1 MTQQSNSNL
10 RLGMTFMAS
19 IFFVFGFI
27 TNFNIAMKDQVQ
39 LAFDLKT
46 LYPGWENFFAQLV
59 NGVFFF
65 AYFCFSFVC
74 GMIIKKIGYKNGVI
88 AGLLLVAT
96 GSYLFFP
103 AVSVLSY
110 PLFLGAI
117 FVMATGVVFLQT
129 AANPYVV
136 ALGPQQ
142 TAPARLNLT
151 QALNGVATTIAPYL
165 AGILVLAPAVLALK
179 SGSSAQE
186 AADFVKMPFVIIG
199 SIVVLIGVGILFIKL
214 PEIKGNETVGSMS
227 ALKKPQV
234 WLGAIGIFCYVGAE
248 VGTASQISSY
258 MTELLNMAKDEAVK
272 LTAIYWG
279 GNMIGRFIGSVLLG
293 TLPKNQKYKYSAFI
307 LVFAFFVGWF
317 IFSAGVTN
325 GVFVFESK
333 PIYGLIFF
341 SIAVVNFLLMLL
353 GKGIANVSL
362 GIFAATNMLL
372 VLAGFFLPPQIGMWC
387 LLSVGFFNSIM
398 FPNIFTLGVSDLDP
412 GEMPIAS
419 GIINTMIVGGCFV
432 PLIMGAM
439 TDSVG
444 LKAALLV
451 PIICFAYITFFAL
464 KGSKIRE
471 FNFNHETSLPET
483 STVIS

>member
-1 MTQQSNSNL
+1 MTGQPNSSL
-10 RLGMTFMAS
+10 RIGMTFMAS
-19 IFFVFGFI
+19 IFFIFGFI

-65 AYFCFSFVC
+65 AYFCFSFLC

-88 AGLLLVAT
+88 AGLILVAT
-96 GSYLFFP
+96 GSYMFFP
-103 AVSVLSY
+103 AVSLFSY
-110 PLFLGAI
+110 PLFLSAI

-136 ALGPQQ
+136 ALGPQE

-151 QALNGVATTIAPYL
+151 QAMNGVATTIAPYI

-179 SGSSAQE
+179 NGASAQD

-199 SIVVLIGVGILFIKL
+199 SIVVLIAVGILFIRL
-214 PEIKGNETVGSMS
+214 PEIKGNEGIASMS
-227 ALKKPQV
+227 AIKKPQV

-258 MTELLNMAKDEAVK
+258 MTNLLDMAKDEAVK

-279 GNMIGRFIGSVLLG
+279 GNMIGRFLGSVLLG
-293 TLPKNQKYKYSAFI
+293 TLSKNAKVKYSVYI
-307 LVFAFFVGWF
+307 LAFAFVVGWF
-317 IFSAGVTN
+317 IFSAGVKD
-325 GVFVFESK
+325 GQFIFDSK

-341 SIAVVNFLLMLL
+341 GIALLNFGLMYL
-353 GKGIANVSL
+353 GKGIANISL
-362 GIFAATNMLL
+362 GIFGAANMIL
-372 VLAGFFLPPQIGMWC
+372 VLCGFLLPPQIGMWC

-398 FPNIFTLGVSDLDP
+398 FPSIFSLGVSDLDP
-412 GEMPIAS
+412 SEMPIAS
-419 GIINTMIVGGCFV
+419 GIINTMIVGGSIV
-432 PLIMGAM
+432 PVLMGAI
-439 TDSVG
+439 TDSVS
-444 LKAALLV
+444 LKSALIV
-451 PIICFAYITFFAL
+451 PIICFGYITFFAL
-464 KGSKIRE
+464 KGSKIR
-471 FNFNHETSLPET
+471 
-483 STVIS
+483 

>member
-1 MTQQSNSNL
+1 MEQKTNSNL
-10 RLGMTFMAS
+10 RIGMTFMAS
-19 IFFVFGFI
+19 IFFIFGFI

-88 AGLLLVAT
+88 VGLLLVST

-129 AANPYVV
+129 AANPYVA
-136 ALGPQQ
+136 ALGPQD

-179 SGSSAQE
+179 NGASAQE
-186 AADFVKMPFVIIG
+186 AANFVKMPFIIIG
-199 SIVVLIGVGILFIKL
+199 SIVVLIAIGILFIKL
-214 PEIKGNETVGSMS
+214 PEIKGDETVASMS
-227 ALKKPQV
+227 ALRKPQV
-234 WLGAIGIFCYVGAE
+234 LLGAIGIFCYVGAE
-248 VGTASQISSY
+248 VGTATQVSNY
-258 MTELLNMAKDEAVK
+258 LTGLLDMAKDEAVK

-279 GNMIGRFIGSVLLG
+279 GQMIGRFFGSVLLG
-293 TLPKNQKYKYSAFI
+293 TMAKSVKYKYAALI
-307 LVFAFFVGWF
+307 LVFAFFAGWF
-317 IFSAGVTN
+317 IFSAGVTE
-325 GVFVFESK
+325 GHFVFRSR
-333 PIYGLIFF
+333 PIYGVIFF
-341 SIAVVNFLLMLL
+341 SIAVINLILMLL

-362 GIFAATNMLL
+362 GIFGAVNMSL
-372 VLAGFFLPPQIGMWC
+372 VLAGFLLPPQIGMWC

-398 FPNIFTLGVSDLDP
+398 FPNIFSLAVNDLDP
-412 GEMPIAS
+412 AEMPIAS
-419 GIINTMIVGGCFV
+419 GIINTMIVGGSVV
-432 PLIMGAM
+432 PLVMGAI
-439 TDSVG
+439 TDSVSI
-444 LKAALLV
+444 KSALLV
-451 PIICFAYITFFAL
+451 PIICYGYIAFFAL
-464 KGSKIRE
+464 KGSKIR
-471 FNFNHETSLPET
+471 
-483 STVIS
+483 